1 MSTSFTYDAAIS
13 CVAFDSLTARSLL
26 QQLKP
31 RLKRPVFA
39 AWEHRDGRKN
49 VVTDVLENDARVVVV
64 LHQRLWGETACTRG
78 DQAALE
84 TRVERQGPEF
94 LFVVSLEADASSP
107 EWVADADAHMSLA
120 DDGLEHVVDGIAD
133 AVRRAGGVTQAAA
146 QGASHLSLVRD
157 NITLTPAHG
166 VATGAYKAAS
176 AAQRELRTLIA
187 EIERRVAE
195 ARDVI
200 PGVTLDMR
208 HTPERC
214 VVQADGVAVSASWLH
229 RAANASD
236 DGKLL
241 MLEWDGTVTFPGEAA
256 RVGRHAA
263 VVREQVLLLE
273 QVGNDW
279 HWRAEDAPTRQY
291 SSADLAALCVQLLVR
306 RMNGAP
312 TPTA

>member
-1 MSTSFTYDAAIS
+1 MSTSYTYDAAIS

-39 AWEHRDGRKN
+39 AWEHRDGRKD
-49 VVTDVLENDARVVVV
+49 VVSDVLENDARVVVV

-94 LFVVSLEADASSP
+94 LFVVSLEADAISP
-107 EWVADADAHMSLA
+107 VWVADADSRMSLA
-120 DDGLEHVVDGIAD
+120 DDGLEHVVDGIAE
-133 AVRRAGGVTQAAA
+133 AVRRAGGVTQAATRLMP
-146 QGASHLSLVRD
+146 HLSLVRD
-157 NITLTPAHG
+157 EFALTPAHG

-200 PGVTLDMR
+200 PGVALDMR

-241 MLEWDGTVTFPGEAA
+241 VLEWDGTVTFPGEAA
-256 RVGRHAA
+256 RAGRHAT

-273 QVGNDW
+273 QAGSDW

-306 RMNGAP
+306 RMNVAP
-312 TPTA
+312 TATA